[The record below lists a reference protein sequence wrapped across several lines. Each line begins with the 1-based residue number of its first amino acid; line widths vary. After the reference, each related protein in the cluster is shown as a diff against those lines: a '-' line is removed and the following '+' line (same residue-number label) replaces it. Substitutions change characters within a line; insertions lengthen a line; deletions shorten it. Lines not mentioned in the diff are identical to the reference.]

1 MSAANLVKVARL
13 YLVDRFSYTWMVWG
27 LMAFIFAINVA
38 IFAVIPLTQPA
49 GDFTGALISIYIFMA
64 VIGVQAA
71 TKFLPFAFTL
81 GVSRRTYYL
90 GTVLLVVVLCLV
102 YAVVLTVLWWV
113 EGLTGGWWM
122 QLHFFRVPWILD
134 GPWYQVLITN
144 FVLMTLV
151 FVFGLWA
158 GLIYRRFALIG
169 SVIFFGCL
177 SLIVVLGVMVIT
189 WRGAWVAFGSF
200 VANLDMLAA
209 SSLVAVLAV
218 LAGLGGYLTIRR
230 ITV

>member
-13 YLVDRFSYTWMVWG
+13 HLVDRFSYTWMVWG

-90 GTVLLVVVLCLV
+90 GTVLLVVGLCVV